1 MAIKAFLNK
10 KGGVGK
16 TTTAI
21 NTSAIEALEYGKKVL
36 LIDLDPQ
43 HNASQGMGFQ
53 NTGDIA
59 KEINAGKGFSV
70 IPTKLENL
78 DIVLGSNALEA
89 IAASGDKDFTRF
101 NKSLQKIQDNYDEIN
116 IDCPPSLGYLTLSAL
131 IASDFAICPLEPSI
145 FALNGLVEIQAKIS
159 EVQNKANPVLRF
171 LGVLITRYYSNITIH
186 VEAREQLQQTLGD
199 LLFKSVIRQ
208 NISLSEAQTAGED
221 VVSYAVK
228 SNGANDYRAFVKE
241 LYSKIKHLQS

>member
-21 NTSAIEALEYGKKVL
+21 NTSAIEALEYNKKVL

-70 IPTKLENL
+70 IPTKVPNL
-78 DIVLGSNALEA
+78 DI
-89 IAASGDKDFTRF
+89 GDKDFTRF

-131 IASDFAICPLEPSI
+131 LAADYAVCPLEPSI

-159 EVQNKANPVLRF
+159 EVQNKANSDLRF
-171 LGVLITRYYSNITIH
+171 LGVLITRYYTNITIH
-186 VEAREQLQQTLGD
+186 AEAREQLQQTLGN
-199 LLFKSVIRQ
+199 LLFETVIRQ
-208 NISLSEAQTAGED
+208 NISLSEAQTSGLD
-221 VVSYAVK
+221 VVSYAES
-228 SNGANDYRAFVKE
+228 SNGAKDYRAFVKE
-241 LYSKIKHLQS
+241 LYNKIENLQS